1 VARGTTK
8 ANHAISAE
16 GNKMPIMTP
25 EKVEAKL
32 IALSREIDEGHHDLV
47 DAERRY
53 HDAEYEYNVGCA
65 RTRLRF
71 DTKDTKLRVAV
82 LEAMVL
88 VENADK
94 YKELNDA
101 LVLVKAARANASRL
115 KTQVELARSVGT
127 SVRASYD
134 IGG

>member
-1 VARGTTK
+1 M
-8 ANHAISAE
+8 S
-16 GNKMPIMTP
+16 IMTP

-32 IALSREIDEGHHDLV
+32 IALSREIDEAHHDLV
-47 DAERRY
+47 DAEKRY
-53 HDAEYEYNVGCA
+53 HEAEYEYNVGCA
-65 RTRLRF
+65 RSRLRF
-71 DTKDTKLRVAV
+71 DSEDTKLRVAV
-82 LEAMVL
+82 LEAIVL

-94 YKELNDA
+94 YKELNNS
-101 LVLVKAARANASRL
+101 LVLAKAARANASRL